1 MVVQYLLFSNDK
13 NVDPTNL
20 VLKQDILHQK
30 CLLIN
35 VSNSNH
41 IFHNML
47 SFGNIK
53 KDDFIIEFFSED
65 NVCSLDN
72 CIAKKIH
79 FLSDMNTFDMLL
91 SLDGEYESLIKWF
104 ISVNYF
110 EALQNYQH
118 LVKSLSLKTDLM
130 FYAVSK
136 NVSIDVIN
144 FLIDMDCKCTI
155 DSIVEAIKIKQLDMA
170 KMIIDHNPSENII
183 HESLNWLSIE
193 KQKDLFKYVLE
204 NYKID
209 SRYYHKS
216 LFYWMHNKDEE
227 MMYELLCRIDI
238 KEFLKKKNVSNYV
251 VQSNSLNVVK
261 TFVEHGLQFS
271 PYIYMWLNNDSKSEN
286 IARYLIELGIDYRS
300 YIDRLLRI
308 CIISGT
314 FGQLEYLINLGVSQ
328 KNINEAFLTAIS
340 EDKFELIEY
349 LISMGADVNYKNTT
363 TATYTNNI
371 DILKY
376 LIEKGA
382 DIITGGSNN
391 VINHAIGSHQSDFC
405 RCLLENGAIITLDN
419 RDELMVIYRELTNGC
434 SYEDDDYEDFEH
446 LSNSDLR
453 NLIHEEIME
462 GPSY

>member
-35 VSNSNH
+35 VSNSNN

-47 SFGNIK
+47 SFKNIK
-53 KDDFIIEFFSED
+53 KDDFIIEFFCED

-79 FLSDMNTFDMLL
+79 YLSDMNTFDMLL

-155 DSIVEAIKIKQLDMA
+155 DSITRAIAEKKLDIAKI
-170 KMIIDHNPSENII
+170 IIDHNPSENII
-183 HESLNWLSIE
+183 HESLYCLSYE

-216 LFYWMHNKDEE
+216 LIYWMINKDEE
-227 MMYELLCRIDI
+227 IMCDLLCRIDI
-238 KEFLKKKNVSNYV
+238 KEFSKEKNISSYV
-251 VQSNSLNVVK
+251 IQSNSLNVVK
-261 TFVEHGLQFS
+261 TFVEHGLQFN
-271 PYIYMWLNNDSKSEN
+271 PDIYLWVNGNSESEN
-286 IARYLIELGIDYRS
+286 IVRYIIELGIDYRPH
-300 YIDRLLRI
+300 IDRLLKI
-308 CIISGT
+308 CITSGT
-314 FGQLEYLINLGVSQ
+314 FSHLEYLINLGVSQ
-328 KNINEAFLTAIS
+328 ENINEAFLTAVS
-340 EDKFELIEY
+340 EDKFELIKY
-349 LISMGADVNYKNTT
+349 LIYMGADINYKNTI
-363 TATYTNNI
+363 AASYTDNI
-371 DILKY
+371 DVLKY

-382 DIITGGSNN
+382 DITTGGSND

-405 RCLLENGAIITLDN
+405 RCLLENGATITLDD

-434 SYEDDDYEDFEH
+434 SYEDDDYED
-446 LSNSDLR
+446 LDQLTNSDLR
-453 NLIHEEIME
+453 NLIHEEIMN
-462 GPSY
+462 SC